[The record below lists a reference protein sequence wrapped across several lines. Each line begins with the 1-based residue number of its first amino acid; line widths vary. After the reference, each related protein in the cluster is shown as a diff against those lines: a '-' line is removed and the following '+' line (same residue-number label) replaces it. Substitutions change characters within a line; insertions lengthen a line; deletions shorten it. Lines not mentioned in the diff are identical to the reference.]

1 MIEMRKLCA
10 ADMFPMLGLLSR
22 IGIKEIG
29 QCFDTSIIKD
39 VMKRLQD
46 GQDVAEAAGIQVMTE
61 IADVV
66 ISHLAVCE
74 KELLALLA
82 SVTGKTAEELRNLE
96 ISEFIELIIAF
107 IRKEEFMDFFR
118 AVSSALQ

>member
-107 IRKEEFMDFFR
+107 IRTEEFMDFFR

>member
-1 MIEMRKLCA
+1 
-10 ADMFPMLGLLSR
+10 
-22 IGIKEIG
+22 
-29 QCFDTSIIKD
+29 
-39 VMKRLQD
+39 MKRLQD

-118 AVSSALQ
+118 AVYSALQ